1 MDAEYLIVDE
11 SCKREVVEDICTVFP
26 DVKRT
31 IFSQALIVEAVDLSD
46 LS

>member
-11 SCKREVVEDICTVFP
+11 SCERKVVEDICTVFP

-31 IFSQALIVEAVDLSD
+31 IFSQALIVEAVNLGNLS
-46 LS
+46 